1 MNKIIGMAGVAVI
14 AAVVGGQAVAATKPV
29 VYPIAIKAGDYKGTL
44 EFTSIN
50 DPFQLCAGLISVGE
64 VQTSIG
70 KFALSASPI
79 VNTPVTASSAPYG
92 VGVQSCTY
100 TALPAALS
108 SSGNTPING
117 ITTCTSPKGSFE
129 IVTDGTNGSSAVKL
143 QNTTAASFKITTT
156 NAALEAPI
164 GAGGAYE
171 PICYFSTD
179 SVFVRVG
186 SN

>member
-1 MNKIIGMAGVAVI
+1 MAGTAI
-14 AAVVGGQAVAATKPV
+14 FAACLGGQAVAATKPV
-29 VYPIAIKAGDYKGTL
+29 VYPTTIKAGEYKGTL

-50 DPFQLCAGLISVGE
+50 DPFSLCATLISVGE

-70 KFALSASPI
+70 EFALSTATATNSPL
-79 VNTPVTASSAPYG
+79 VNTPVVGSAATQYG

-100 TALPAALS
+100 TALPVALS
-108 SSGNTPING
+108 NTGNTPING
-117 ITTCTSPKGSFE
+117 TTTCTSPKGTFE
-129 IVTDGTNGSSAVKL
+129 IVTDGVNGSSAVKL

-164 GAGGAYE
+164 GPGGAYQA
-171 PICYFSTD
+171 ICYFSTD